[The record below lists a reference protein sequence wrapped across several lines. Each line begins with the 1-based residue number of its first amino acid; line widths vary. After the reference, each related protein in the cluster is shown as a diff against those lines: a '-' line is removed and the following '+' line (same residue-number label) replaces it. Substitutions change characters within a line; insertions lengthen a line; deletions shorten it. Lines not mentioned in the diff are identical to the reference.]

1 MKPLPFLAVIA
12 AAPVVGADTVHTLV
26 SVAVGLVGVVLAR
39 AVFLTRQK
47 RQTGHGEPWRDTLP
61 MTLAAMLLT
70 CVLIFDRHL
79 DVSSA
84 AVIGLGLGTVAVV
97 MLDIL
102 GERALAML
110 RTLFGLAAPKE

>member
-1 MKPLPFLAVIA
+1 MKPLPFLAVVA
-12 AAPVVGADTVHTLV
+12 TAPVVGADTAHALV

-61 MTLAAMLLT
+61 MTLAAMLLAG
-70 CVLIFDRHL
+70 VLIFDRRMG
-79 DVSSA
+79 VSSA

>member
-1 MKPLPFLAVIA
+1 MKPLPFLAVVA
-12 AAPVVGADTVHTLV
+12 TAPVVGVDTVHMLV

-70 CVLIFDRHL
+70 GVLIFDRGMG
-79 DVSSA
+79 VSSA
-84 AVIGLGLGTVAVV
+84 AVTGLGLGTVAVV

>member
-1 MKPLPFLAVIA
+1 MKPLPFLAVVA
-12 AAPVVGADTVHTLV
+12 TAPAVGADTIQTLV

-47 RQTGHGEPWRDTLP
+47 RVTGHGEPWRDTLP
-61 MTLAAMLLT
+61 MTLAAMLLAG
-70 CVLIFDRHL
+70 VLIFDRRMG
-79 DVSSA
+79 VSSA
-84 AVIGLGLGTVAVV
+84 AITGLGLGTVAVV

-110 RTLFGLAAPKE
+110 RTLFGLSTPKE